1 MILGT
6 FYEVKNPHSPPPAP
20 RAGDRK
26 RKLKKEIETQ
36 GLFPL
41 VQRKRI
47 EEK

>member
-6 FYEVKNPHSPPPAP
+6 FYEVKNPPSPPPP
-20 RAGDRK
+20 PGGDRK

-41 VQRKRI
+41 VQRKRK